1 MSEFSTVSRGKVLK
15 GKLCECVKHTA
26 VTEKCSSA
34 FPSAKKVHIPSA
46 KKEGHGLAL
55 QMCFSHTIL
64 CKDSEWCASIQSS
77 PCCTIAAGEGD
88 LAEVLPPFT
97 VNPVAAQRK
106 RITERSACNQGKF
119 CGFSQV

>member
-46 KKEGHGLAL
+46 KKRGSWPSTPDVFLTHHFVQRLV
-55 QMCFSHTIL
+55 
-64 CKDSEWCASIQSS
+64 SEWCASIQSS
-77 PCCTIAAGEGD
+77 HCCTVAAGEGD

-106 RITERSACNQGKF
+106 RITERSACN
-119 CGFSQV
+119 

>member
-34 FPSAKKVHIPSA
+34 FPSAKKVHIPSV

-64 CKDSEWCASIQSS
+64 CKDLSLSGALQSRVV
-77 PCCTIAAGEGD
+77 IAA
-88 LAEVLPPFT
+88 
-97 VNPVAAQRK
+97 
-106 RITERSACNQGKF
+106 RSLQGREI
-119 CGFSQV
+119 